1 MKKSTI
7 IKVLIFLLAVGLN
20 VKTIRS
26 IHAEQAA
33 VNTDRARVSKMPMAS
48 FHKFWADVK
57 WMLYIQYM
65 GSIDLT
71 TEKNSKDLFE
81 EAKSILDLDPGFYK
95 VYEISALMLSAKTPD
110 YAVELL
116 ERGQKTQ
123 QNKDDWRLYQ
133 LAGNIRHQETF
144 FNKKANR
151 LKKISEAIGFY
162 RLALTKPGV
171 MPVLEKTYIKIKAQ
185 EKYEQDKNTNLL
197 VAELQEWD
205 KYINEK
211 ALSPGY
217 GMEGEGDMMLS
228 VDEDTKANI
237 LSLIQRIKREV
248 PEDITG
254 KGTSQKLLKSIF
266 QDIKTCGNCYVK
278 YEAGD
283 NFCTNCSNPVKPYG
297 ICPNVE
303 CGKVHRGG
311 KFCQHCRSSLQIAK
325 PKKKR

>member
-1 MKKSTI
+1 MGKSAV
-7 IKVLIFLLAVGLN
+7 IKILIFLLAVGLN
-20 VKTIRS
+20 VKTIKS
-26 IHAEQAA
+26 LHSEQAEIS
-33 VNTDRARVSKMPMAS
+33 TDRVKISKLPMAS

-71 TEKNSKDLFE
+71 TDKNSKDLYE
-81 EAKSILDLDPGFYK
+81 EAKSILELDPGFYK

-116 ERGQKTQ
+116 KLGQSTQ
-123 QNKDDWRLYQ
+123 ENKDDWRLYQ

-151 LKKISEAIGFY
+151 LEKIQDAIGFY
-162 RLALTKPGV
+162 REALKKPGV
-171 MPVLEKTYIKIKAQ
+171 MPVLEQTYIKIKAQ

-211 ALSPGY
+211 ALSPEY

-228 VDEDTKANI
+228 VDEDTKGNI
-237 LSLIQRIKREV
+237 LALIQKIKKEA
-248 PEDITG
+248 PEDLTG
-254 KGTSQKLLKSIF
+254 KKTSSKLLKSIF
-266 QDIKTCGNCYVK
+266 RDIKVCGNCYVQYK
-278 YEAGD
+278 AGEK
-283 NFCTNCSNPVKPYG
+283 FCTSCSNPVKVFG
-297 ICPNVE
+297 ICANAQ
-303 CGKVHRGG
+303 CGKVYRGG
-311 KFCQHCRSSLQIAK
+311 KFCEHCGQGIKK
-325 PKKKR
+325 PKTKK